1 MTLRAYGRL
10 FAARFGDG
18 PLRVLALHGWGRT
31 RSDFDAV
38 LDGYP
43 ALAVDL
49 PGFGASPVP
58 DEPIGAAGYAA
69 LIEPLLSEFT
79 SPPIVVGH
87 SFGGRVAVALAA
99 RQPEKVAGLVLV
111 GVPLLRPAAGR
122 NSPPWRYRLL
132 RAGARWR
139 LVSHRRLEAAKQ
151 RYGSADYRAASG
163 VMRDIL
169 VKVVNES
176 YEADL
181 ERLQCPVRMVWG
193 ESDTAAPVAVA
204 RAALELIDDGTL
216 DIVEG
221 AGHNVHL
228 SHPDRLRA
236 AIDGLLT

>member
-10 FAARFGDG
+10 FAARSGDG
-18 PLRVLALHGWGRT
+18 PPRLLALHGWGRT
-31 RSDFDAV
+31 RSDFDAL

-58 DEPIGAAGYAA
+58 DEPIGATGYAA
-69 LIEPLLSEFT
+69 LIEPLLSEF
-79 SPPIVVGH
+79 SSAPIVVGH

-99 RQPEKVAGLVLV
+99 GNPDQVAGLVLV
-111 GVPLLRPAAGR
+111 GVPLLRPAGGR
-122 NSPPWRYRLL
+122 SSPPRRYRLL
-132 RAGARWR
+132 RAGARWG
-139 LVSHRRLEAAKQ
+139 LVSDRRLEAAKQ
-151 RYGSADYRAASG
+151 RYGSADYRAATG

-176 YEADL
+176 YEVEL
-181 ERLQCPVRMVWG
+181 ERLRCPVRMVWG
-193 ESDTAAPVAVA
+193 EADTAAPVTIA
-204 RAALELIDDGTL
+204 RSALELIDDGTL
-216 DIVEG
+216 DVVEG

-236 AIDGLLT
+236 AIDGLMT